1 MLLLFY
7 STSCIVFLLSYLF
20 FAPLKVWFG
29 WGLHLS
35 CWRLL
40 LNVCWSF
47 CAAAKNETADWEFQ
61 SHRQGLSTMGL
72 AVEWLGRPPAIFMG
86 DSQIA
91 ILVTFS
97 LELISLPR
105 RSPNSFKPGHQEPT
119 WRRSLGS
126 HCVQTFTSSV
136 SRVAPWSP
144 LQLGP
149 MGLNP
154 ESLLWFSLSREQT
167 ASFHLD

>member
-1 MLLLFY
+1 M
-7 STSCIVFLLSYLF
+7 FLQSYLF
-20 FAPLKVWFG
+20 FSLLMVWFG
-29 WGLHLS
+29 LGLHLS

-61 SHRQGLSTMGL
+61 CHRQGLSTMGL
-72 AVEWLGRPPAIFMG
+72 AVAWLGRHPAIFMG
-86 DSQIA
+86 DSQIS
-91 ILVTFS
+91 ILLTFS

-105 RSPNSFKPGHQEPT
+105 SSPNSFKPGYQEPT

-126 HCVQTFTSSV
+126 HWVQTFTSSV
-136 SRVAPWSP
+136 CRIAPWPP
-144 LQLGP
+144 LQLGL

-167 ASFHLD
+167 SSFHLD